1 MSEIRTAEL
10 GADWARGM
18 RIAVLRSAVLSTT
31 GLILFGMGLLVAFA
45 FGSTSW
51 WVRVLTGALWVAVFA
66 VLSLLRT
73 NQRIKA
79 VRARGGRASAWLE
92 GDTWALDF
100 GERGHTRINLS
111 DLGKIRRIGD
121 QALISLRG
129 VAAKLVVPYELVPD
143 QSDSSDATV
152 SPASSVS
159 SVEAEAD
166 ETWHHT
172 EFTPA
177 VRRQRI
183 RSSILKRMVL
193 VVAVAVIYVPILLLA
208 DDSMRWWVVLG
219 LAVVS
224 LGVAVVEIR
233 HQRAL
238 WWAWPAGKYAIRGD
252 ESGLDILS
260 PKGRFHLIGS
270 EISRVKLRDQCVVIK
285 TPGSLTK
292 VPQDLV
298 SPEILAGLL
307 RQAGSR

>member
-18 RIAVLRSAVLSTT
+18 RIAVLRSAVFSTT

-79 VRARGGRASAWLE
+79 VRARGGSARAWRD
-92 GDTWALDF
+92 GDTWVLDF
-100 GERGHTRINLS
+100 GERGHTRFSLS
-111 DLGKIRRIGD
+111 DLGKVRRIGD

-129 VAAKLVVPYELVPD
+129 VAGKLVVPYALVPD
-143 QSDSSDATV
+143 QSDSSDASI
-152 SPASSVS
+152 SPVS
-159 SVEAEAD
+159 SVEVEAD

-183 RSSILKRMVL
+183 QSSILKRMAVVL
-193 VVAVAVIYVPILLLA
+193 AMPVCLLPALLRE
-208 DDSMRWWVVLG
+208 DPSVRWWLFPG
-219 LAVVS
+219 LAVVL
-224 LGVAVVEIR
+224 LGMAAVQIR
-233 HQRAL
+233 HQRAR

-260 PKGRFHLIGS
+260 PKGRFHLIGA
-270 EISRVKLRDQCVVIK
+270 EISQVTLSDQCVVIK
-285 TPGSLTK
+285 TPGSVTWL
-292 VPQDLV
+292 PQDLV

-307 RQAGSR
+307 RQARSR